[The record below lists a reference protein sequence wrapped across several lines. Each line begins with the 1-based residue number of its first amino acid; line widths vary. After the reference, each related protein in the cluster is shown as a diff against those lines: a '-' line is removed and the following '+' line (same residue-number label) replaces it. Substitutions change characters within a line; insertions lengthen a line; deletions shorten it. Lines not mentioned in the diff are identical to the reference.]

1 MKSFTSSVSSVF
13 AFLGPCWRS
22 AMAIPE
28 IAGIPGMISPLDA
41 MLGISE
47 LPEGMSGI
55 SELPE
60 GMLGISELPE
70 GMPGISELPEGMPGI
85 SELPEG
91 MSGMSELPE
100 GMLGMSELPGNMP
113 ATLEGINAGGTDV
126 GSTEVGISGTPVAG
140 MVLGLPVD
148 INVGGTLV
156 YRFQWRSEYLFVFTH
171 AGSVYLR

>member
-70 GMPGISELPEGMPGI
+70 GM
-85 SELPEG
+85 
-91 MSGMSELPE
+91 SGMSELPE

-126 GSTEVGISGTPVAG
+126 GSTEVGIS
-140 MVLGLPVD
+140 
-148 INVGGTLV
+148 
-156 YRFQWRSEYLFVFTH
+156 
-171 AGSVYLR
+171 